1 MAPQKAWVN
10 PADALI
16 ELHPPDYNFGEVN
29 EGQFVEVAF
38 TLRNIGDEILEIEII
53 SACECIEA
61 HWTTGKIQ
69 PDAQAEIKLLF
80 DTRGRKGL
88 NEKDIDLIFV
98 NTDAEGYPLV
108 KRARLVGLV
117 K

>member
-1 MAPQKAWVN
+1 M
-10 PADALI
+10 
-16 ELHPPDYNFGEVN
+16 
-29 EGQFVEVAF
+29 
-38 TLRNIGDEILEIEII
+38 
-53 SACECIEA
+53 
-61 HWTTGKIQ
+61 GKIQ
-69 PDAQAEIKLLF
+69 PGAQAEIKLLF

-108 KRARLVGLV
+108 KRARLTGLV